1 MGEIAGVLR
10 FDGGTV
16 DPAIVARLAR
26 SLGGVDKAHR
36 VEAGPFVL
44 FHRPLRIAERALAL
58 QPARAANGEI
68 IAADC
73 RLDEPLEIAAA
84 LGATARGRRD
94 DAALVALACR
104 QWGSAAASRLNGS
117 FAFAHWHDAERRL
130 ILARDALGT
139 RALFYVEH
147 AKYLFF
153 ASALQTLLA
162 LPEVSRELDEL
173 ILAEYLTIAPQDLES
188 TVYRQIRRVPPGGM
202 LIVEGGKSPRKALYW
217 TLEQIPTVRFK
228 RDDDYVM
235 AARELLDRA
244 VACRLPEQ
252 GRLGVH
258 LSGGLD
264 SAGIAATAARLLGD
278 TGFNAFHRAPGAAH
292 PYDAMDERALVD
304 AVIARYPTIALT
316 VIDTDRQDDADIE
329 PERDAQKL
337 VVPRMRGLNA
347 GWFEPMV
354 EAMRAS
360 DLAVVLS
367 GGVGN
372 MTLSWDGRPHFAR
385 DLRLGHWRQAWRS
398 AAAAADDNGQTLP
411 RFLAA
416 RTIKPL
422 LPRALLRW
430 RLSRR
435 AGARSP
441 WSTYSMVSDDFL
453 ASLNYAELVRGTTH
467 DMPFHDSADRAARFH
482 SLQAQRNRDKQPAE
496 RRAGG
501 PDVID
506 PYADRRL
513 VEFTL
518 GIPETQFW
526 NAGQDRWLAR
536 RVLADRLP
544 PQLVGE
550 RRRGVQCPEWY
561 EMASRRRD
569 GMAAALDRIARSPL
583 ASRVVDVPRMKKLLD
598 AWPADAEAAR
608 SQRTVLGYALAR
620 GISIG
625 GFLRWYE
632 GGNE

>member
-1 MGEIAGVLR
+1 M
-10 FDGGTV
+10 
-16 DPAIVARLAR
+16 ARLTC

-36 VEAGPFVL
+36 VEAGPLVL
-44 FHRPLRIAERALAL
+44 LHRPLRIAERALAL
-58 QPARAANGEI
+58 QPARAASGEI
-68 IAADC
+68 VAADC
-73 RLDEPLEIAAA
+73 RLDEPQEIAVA
-84 LGATARGRRD
+84 LGATARRRRD

-117 FAFAHWHDAERRL
+117 FAFAHWHDTERRL

-139 RALFYVEH
+139 RPLFYVEH
-147 AKYLFF
+147 GRYLLF
-153 ASALQTLLA
+153 ASAIQTLLA

-188 TVYRQIRRVPPGGM
+188 TVYRDIRRVPPGGM
-202 LIVEGGKSPRKALYW
+202 LIVEGGQAPRKALYW
-217 TLEQIPTVRFK
+217 TLEQIPAVRFK

-252 GRLGVH
+252 GGFGVH

-278 TGFNAFHRAPGAAH
+278 TRFEAFHRAPGAAH
-292 PYDAMDERALVD
+292 PYDALDERALVD

-316 VIDTDRQDDADIE
+316 VIDSDRQYDADVD
-329 PERDAQKL
+329 PERDAERFM
-337 VVPRMRGLNA
+337 VPRMRGLNA

-354 EAMRAS
+354 DAIRAS
-360 DLAVVLS
+360 DISVILS

-372 MTLSWDGRPHFAR
+372 LTLSWDGRPHFAR
-385 DLRLGHWRQAWRS
+385 DLRSGRWLQAWQS
-398 AAAAADDNGQTLP
+398 ATAAAAHNGQGLP

-422 LPRALLRW
+422 VPRALLRW
-430 RLSRR
+430 RANRI
-435 AGARSP
+435 AGEHSP

-453 ASLNYAELVRGTTH
+453 ASVDYAAAARAVAH
-467 DMPFHDSADRAARFH
+467 DLPFQGPADRVLRFR
-482 SLQAQRNRDKQPAE
+482 SLQAQRNRDKQPVA
-496 RRAGG
+496 RRSGA
-501 PDVID
+501 PDAID

-544 PQLVGE
+544 PQLVNE
-550 RRRGVQCPEWY
+550 RRRGMQCPEWY
-561 EMASRRRD
+561 AQISGRRD

-583 ASRVVDVPRMKKLLD
+583 ASRVVDIPRMKKLLD
-598 AWPADAEAAR
+598 AWPADAAAAR
-608 SQRTVLGYALAR
+608 SQKQILGYALAR
-620 GISIG
+620 GISMG